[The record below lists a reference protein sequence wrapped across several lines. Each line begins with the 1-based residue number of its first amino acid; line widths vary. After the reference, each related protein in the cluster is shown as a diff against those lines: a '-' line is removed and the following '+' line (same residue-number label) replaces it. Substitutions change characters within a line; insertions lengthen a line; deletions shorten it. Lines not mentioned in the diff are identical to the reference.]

1 MKKIRMAVVLFFV
14 MSCICYGAYGIR
26 KWERTDHHAPEI
38 YVESPVLKIPASAP
52 EEELF
57 KGVTAADEEDG
68 DRTAY
73 LQVASLSPLRDDHE
87 RTVRYIVFDEGGLS
101 ATASRTICYT
111 DYESPKIYLTKP
123 LLLEGKK
130 LPADAKELGAK
141 ALDCIDGDISDRI
154 RMSYGK
160 SYLSLADTTGPCE
173 IILQVNNSAGDTR
186 LIPLTAII
194 ADPKK
199 EEGKVYPVLSE
210 YLVYKKT
217 GEVLKPREYLQG
229 ISFNGQVYESDT
241 EQEEVSV
248 PERVVY
254 TEPGIYKVEFSYTTK
269 EAVTAVTILY
279 VVVED

>member
-1 MKKIRMAVVLFFV
+1 MRKIRTAVVLFFI

-26 KWERTDHHAPEI
+26 KWERTDHHAPVI
-38 YVESPVLKIPASAP
+38 HVESPVLKIPVSAA
-52 EEELF
+52 EEALF
-57 KGVTAADEEDG
+57 KGVTAVDEEDG

-73 LQVASLSPLRDDHE
+73 VQVASLSPLTEEHE

-101 ATASRTICYT
+101 ATASRTISYT

-130 LPADAKELGAK
+130 LPTDAEELGAK
-141 ALDCIDGDISDRI
+141 ALDCMDGDISDRI
-154 RMSYGK
+154 RMTYGK

-186 LIPLTAII
+186 LIPLTATI
-194 ADPKK
+194 ADPRK

-210 YLVYKKT
+210 YLVYRKT
-217 GEVLKPREYLQG
+217 GEALRPREYLQG
-229 ISFNGQVYESDT
+229 IFVNGQIYESDT
-241 EQEEVSV
+241 EQEEVCV
-248 PERVVY
+248 PEQVVY
-254 TEPGIYKVEFSYTTK
+254 KVPGIYEVEFSYTAK
-269 EAVTAVTILY
+269 EAITAVTVLY